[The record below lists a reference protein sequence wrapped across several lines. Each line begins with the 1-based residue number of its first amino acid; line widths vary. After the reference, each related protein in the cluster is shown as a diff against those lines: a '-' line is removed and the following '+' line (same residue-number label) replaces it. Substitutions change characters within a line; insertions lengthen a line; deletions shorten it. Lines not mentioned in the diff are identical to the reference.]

1 MANKNTSV
9 THPHYACAI
18 GAAYTVSAIPGGVPI
33 INCGPGC
40 VDQQYFTMSFCN
52 GYQGSIGAGGGDIPG
67 TNSGENEIVFGGVK
81 KLDSVIK
88 SALKIMDGDLFVVL
102 SGCSPE
108 LVGDDVASVIKKYR
122 EQGYPI
128 VHAEVPGFKGNN
140 LYGHEVVVNAIID
153 QYVGQSKAR
162 KRKTL
167 INLWFEAP
175 YFNTFWRGDY
185 VELKRILESAGFEVN
200 VFFGSESAGVSEWKN
215 IPKAAFNLVVSPWLG
230 LSVAKHLE
238 KKYNQPYL
246 HIPIIPIGEEAT
258 SEFLRKVV
266 AYAGINPEKSEK
278 FIAKEAKRYYY
289 YLDHFADFFAEYWFG
304 FPSAFATV
312 GDAAYNIAFTK
323 FLADQIGLIPIKQ
336 IITDRTPEKYRDKI
350 AELYGNLSDGVSAEV
365 EFIEDG
371 YIAEEKIEQAD
382 FGSGVPLV
390 LGSSWE
396 RDAVDKING
405 ILVEIGTIATEE
417 VVLNR
422 TYIGYQGALALIEQI
437 YSAAVRCNP

>member
-1 MANKNTSV
+1 MAIKSAAI
-9 THPHYACAI
+9 THSHYACAL

-52 GYQGSIGAGGGDIPG
+52 GYQGSIGVGGGDIPG
-67 TNSGENEIVFGGVK
+67 TNSGENEIVFGGAK
-81 KLDSVIK
+81 KLDDVIK
-88 SALKIMDGDLFVVL
+88 SALKIMKGDLFVVL

-108 LVGDDVASVIKKYR
+108 LVGDDVPSVVRKYR

-140 LYGHEVVVNAIID
+140 LYGHEVVVKSIIE
-153 QYVGQSKAR
+153 QYVGESKPR
-162 KRKTL
+162 KRKSL

-185 VELKRILESAGFEVN
+185 AEMVRILEGAGFDVN
-200 VFFGSESAGVSEWKN
+200 VFFGSESKGVSEWKD
-215 IPKAAFNLVVSPWLG
+215 IPKAAFNVVVSPWLG
-230 LSVAKHLE
+230 LGIAKHLE

-246 HIPIIPIGEEAT
+246 HFPIIPIGEEAT
-258 SEFLRKVV
+258 SDFIRKVV
-266 AYAGINPEKSEK
+266 EFAGINPDKAEK
-278 FIAKEAKRYYY
+278 FIEKESKRYYY

-304 FPSAFATV
+304 FPSQFAAV
-312 GDAAYNIAFTK
+312 GDAAYNIALTK
-323 FLADQIGLIPIKQ
+323 FLADQIGLIPVKQ
-336 IITDRTPEKYRDKI
+336 IITDNTPEKYREEI
-350 AELYGNLSDGVSAEV
+350 SELYHNLSDGVSVEV

-371 YIAEEKIEQAD
+371 YIAEEKIEQTD

-396 RDAVDKING
+396 RDAVDKIG
-405 ILVEIGTIATEE
+405 GVLVEVGTIATEE

-422 TYIGYQGALALIEQI
+422 SYIGYQGALTLIEQI
-437 YSAAVRCNP
+437 YSAAVRLNP